1 MKNVLAGASRGVFQ
15 GRIEVDRVAQKT
27 DGYQMSQALLLSPDA
42 EMDTKPE
49 LQIFADDVKCS
60 HGATVGELDEEQVF
74 YLRSRGIPEPEAR
87 AMLIRA
93 FLDDALSAVSHEP
106 AKALLEDAMAAWWQ
120 REAEIVA

>member
-1 MKNVLAGASRGVFQ
+1 
-15 GRIEVDRVAQKT
+15 
-27 DGYQMSQALLLSPDA
+27 MSQALLLSPDA

-74 YLRSRGIPEPEAR
+74 YLRSRGIPQPEAR

-93 FLDDALSAVSHEP
+93 FLNDALSAVSHE
-106 AKALLEDAMAAWWQ
+106 AARALLEDAMAAWWQ
-120 REAEIVA
+120 RKAEIAA